1 MTVWSMESGE
11 HMPDKK
17 QFMRELCRV
26 TAPGGRI
33 LVVTWCHREL
43 KDGEKS
49 LTAPELRL
57 LDKINKGIEQVVLY
71 GACEC

>member
-1 MTVWSMESGE
+1 MESGE

-17 QFMRELCRV
+17 RFMGELFRV

-43 KDGEKS
+43 RDGEAGLS
-49 LTAPELRL
+49 AGELDL
-57 LDKINKGIEQVVLY
+57 LRKINKGKTAQSR
-71 GACEC
+71 